1 MFFKVDPSNGLA
13 IYEQLARQVIFAVAG
28 QALRAGD
35 LVPSVRELAKQ
46 LAINPNTVVRAYQ
59 QLQQERILETV
70 RGTGMAITDFA
81 VGKCTKE
88 RLRLVRQRLGNVL
101 LEARQAGLAKSELQ
115 EMFSEEL
122 GSAFA
127 KGSRA

>member
-1 MFFKVDPSNGLA
+1 MFFKVDPSNGIA
-13 IYEQLARQVIFAVAG
+13 IYEQLSRQVIFAVAG
-28 QALRAGD
+28 QALQAGD

-46 LAINPNTVVRAYQ
+46 LSVNPNTVVRAYQ

-81 VGKCTKE
+81 VGKCAKE
-88 RLRLVRQRLGNVL
+88 RLRLVRHRLNNVL
-101 LEARQAGLAKSELQ
+101 GEARRAGLTKVELQ
-115 EMFSEEL
+115 EMCSEEL
-122 GSAFA
+122 GTAFA